1 MTNSLQLMEF
11 NIMSQMKSKM
21 IYLFNMEAQN
31 IFNSQVVWGFI
42 ILVIIISTLTV
53 FLINIILKHIE
64 LKKIVYSQQKLLQ
77 ELTTFQIQ
85 KTKNR
90 IKNGKI

>member
-1 MTNSLQLMEF
+1 
-11 NIMSQMKSKM
+11 
-21 IYLFNMEAQN
+21 MEAQN

-53 FLINIILKHIE
+53 FLINMILKYIE

>member
-1 MTNSLQLMEF
+1 
-11 NIMSQMKSKM
+11 
-21 IYLFNMEAQN
+21 MEAQN

>member
-64 LKKIVYSQQKLLQ
+64 LKKNCLQ
-77 ELTTFQIQ
+77 STKTPSRINNLSNT

>member
-1 MTNSLQLMEF
+1 ME
-11 NIMSQMKSKM
+11 
-21 IYLFNMEAQN
+21 EQN

-53 FLINIILKHIE
+53 FLINMILKYIE

>member
-1 MTNSLQLMEF
+1 
-11 NIMSQMKSKM
+11 MSQMKSKM

>member
-1 MTNSLQLMEF
+1 
-11 NIMSQMKSKM
+11 M

>member
-1 MTNSLQLMEF
+1 
-11 NIMSQMKSKM
+11 M

-53 FLINIILKHIE
+53 FLINMILKYIE